1 MNLDDLLRLAPLF
14 HVSRGESCTWQ
25 LADETLRFIDEHVTS
40 KSQTLETGE
49 GMSTVLFGLKGCRH
63 TCVTPNREAMK
74 RITNFCESHQI
85 PLYGFSF
92 SLEHGPGGSQKFLTS
107 EYFDRSRATMD
118 LVLIDGGHE
127 FPTPFIDWYYASRK
141 LKVGGILV
149 IDDTQL
155 RTVHFL
161 KEFLL
166 GESSRWKLIQD
177 GAPRWAAFEKIADG
191 FSEAWSDQK
200 FMNKWK
206 P

>member
-1 MNLDDLLRLAPLF
+1 MNLEDLLRLAPLF
-14 HVSRGESCTWQ
+14 HVSRGQPCTWQ
-25 LADETLRFIDEHVTS
+25 LADETLRFIDERVTS
-40 KSQTLETGE
+40 ESQTLETGE
-49 GMSTVLFGLKGCRH
+49 GMSTVLFALKGCRH
-63 TCVTPNREAMK
+63 TCVTPNKEAVK
-74 RITNFCESHQI
+74 KIADFCESHQI
-85 PLYGFSF
+85 L
-92 SLEHGPGGSQKFLTS
+92 LHGLIPNGYGGSQEFLTS
-107 EYFDRSRATMD
+107 EYFSRIRPTLD

-166 GESSRWKLIQD
+166 AESSRWKLIRD